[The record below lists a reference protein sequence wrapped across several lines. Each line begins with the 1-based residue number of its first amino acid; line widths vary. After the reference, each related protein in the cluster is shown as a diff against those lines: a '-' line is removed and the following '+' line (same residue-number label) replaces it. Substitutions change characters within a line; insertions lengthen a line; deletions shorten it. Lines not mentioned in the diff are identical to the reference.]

1 MKNIAIHGREVSEKV
16 DSEIEHVLKILKENG
31 SNISVSESF
40 GTSRYQD
47 LFEGIPRFQ
56 SVNSKDQFDCFL
68 SLGGDGTFLE
78 TLTYVGYHEIPI
90 LGINTGRLGFL
101 APISKDHIASSLNH
115 LFSGNFEYDQ
125 RSLVALSCELDLF
138 DKNYALNEFA
148 IMRKDTSSM
157 IAITCYVDDAYLSSY
172 WADGLM
178 VSTPTG
184 STGYSLSCGGPIIM
198 PHSGNFIITPVSPH
212 NLSVRP
218 LVLSDNSKL
227 RFEVESRNT
236 NYLVSLDSRSTTV
249 NDSVVLEVTKADF
262 KARLINIEGYS
273 FIETLRAKLS
283 WGVDRRN

>member
-101 APISKDHIASSLNH
+101 APISKDHIASSLNQ

>member
-1 MKNIAIHGREVSEKV
+1 VKNIAIHGREVSEKV

-56 SVNSKDQFDCFL
+56 SVDSKDQFDCFL

-101 APISKDHIASSLNH
+101 APISKDHITSSLNH

-157 IAITCYVDDAYLSSY
+157 IAITCYVDEAYLSSY

-198 PHSGNFIITPVSPH
+198 PHSGNFIITNVSPH

-283 WGVDRRN
+283 WGLDRRN